1 MSGPTCVKDLNAALR
16 KCMQADPRVY
26 VWGEDVLDPYGGAF
40 KVTAGLSSEFPG
52 RVLTTPISE
61 AAIVGMAVGAA
72 MRGLI
77 PVVEIMF
84 GDFLTLAADQLV
96 NHASKF
102 AGMYNGAVAVPLVV
116 RTPMGGGRAYGP
128 THSQTLEKHLLGVPG
143 LRVVAPSHFLS
154 PGSVL
159 EKAILHDPMPVLFIE
174 NKLLYPLTLRDQG
187 TERLHVELLAE
198 PVGAYPCVCVRNY
211 KNADVT
217 PDVTVV
223 AYGGVSRL
231 LEKSLEDLVDEEV
244 WVEAFLPVELRAGP
258 YPAIA
263 RSCRQTRRVLLIE
276 ESTAGFGWTAEVARG
291 LAQELWHDTTLKL
304 RSLEAAESVVP
315 SQRTM
320 EEAMLPSA
328 KRIRDA
334 VLEIME

>member
-1 MSGPTCVKDLNAALR
+1 MSAASYVKDLNAALR
-16 KCMQADPRVY
+16 SCLQADPRVC

-61 AAIVGMAVGAA
+61 AAIVGMAAGAA

-84 GDFLTLAADQLV
+84 GDFLMLAADQLV
-96 NHASKF
+96 NHAAKF
-102 AGMYNGAVAVPLVV
+102 AGMYNGAVAVPMVV

-154 PGSVL
+154 PGSIL
-159 EKAILHDPMPVLFIE
+159 QKAILDDPMPVLFIE
-174 NKLLYPLTLRDQG
+174 NKLLYPLALRDQG
-187 TERLHVELLAE
+187 TDRLQVELLA
-198 PVGAYPCVCVRNY
+198 PAAGAYPCVRVRNY
-211 KNADVT
+211 DGAVAA
-217 PDVTVV
+217 PDVTIVT
-223 AYGGVSRL
+223 YGGVSRL
-231 LEKSLEDLVDEEV
+231 LEESLHDLADEEV
-244 WVEAFLPVELRAGP
+244 WVEAFLPVELRP
-258 YPAIA
+258 DPHPAIA
-263 RSCRQTRRVLLIE
+263 RSCRHTRRVLLVE

-291 LAQELWHDTTLKL
+291 LAQTLWHETTLKL

-320 EEAMLPSA
+320 EQAMLPSA
-328 KRIRDA
+328 DRIRDA
-334 VLEIME
+334 VLEMME

>member
-1 MSGPTCVKDLNAALR
+1 
-16 KCMQADPRVY
+16 
-26 VWGEDVLDPYGGAF
+26 
-40 KVTAGLSSEFPG
+40 
-52 RVLTTPISE
+52 
-61 AAIVGMAVGAA
+61 
-72 MRGLI
+72 
-77 PVVEIMF
+77 
-84 GDFLTLAADQLV
+84 
-96 NHASKF
+96 
-102 AGMYNGAVAVPLVV
+102 MYNGALAVPMVV

-143 LRVVAPSHFLS
+143 LRVVAPSHFVS

-159 EKAILHDPMPVLFIE
+159 EKAILDDAMPVLFIE
-174 NKLLYPLTLRDQG
+174 NKLLYPLALCGQG
-187 TERLHVELLAE
+187 TGRLDVEVLAE
-198 PVGAYPCVCVRNY
+198 PIGAYPCVRVRNY
-211 KNADVT
+211 GGADVA

-223 AYGGVSRL
+223 TYGGVSRL
-231 LEKSLEDLVDEEV
+231 LEKPLEELANEEV

-258 YPAIA
+258 YAVIA

-291 LAQELWHDTTLKL
+291 LAQEMWHDTTLKL

-334 VLEIME
+334 VLEMME